1 MRNRG
6 QIAIPAATARGRASG
21 LFDFLDTFVTQQL
34 VSVIATV
41 LNEGDAVRRLLDSL
55 LAQTHPADEIII
67 VDGGSQDNTVAIL
80 RAYQDRLPL
89 RILVEPGCNIS
100 QGRNRAI
107 AAARHEIIAST
118 DAGVWLE
125 AGWLAALLA
134 PFAQPGAADGAPVEV
149 VAGFFQPDATTPFE
163 IALGATVLPALADI
177 APATFLPSSRSV
189 AFTRA
194 AWQRAGGYPEWLD
207 YCEDLIFDFR
217 LREVAGPFAWAPQAV
232 AHFRPRSTLTAFFR
246 QYYRYARGDGKADLW
261 RRRHAIR
268 YVTYLIALPVLLGH
282 ALWGRTARGA
292 GWLGLLLGFVAYHRR
307 PWQRL
312 RVAWEPL
319 TWPQRLL
326 TLALV
331 PVIRIVGDVAKMIGY
346 PVGVRWRH
354 DRRF

>member
-1 MRNRG
+1 
-6 QIAIPAATARGRASG
+6 
-21 LFDFLDTFVTQQL
+21 VTQRS

-41 LNEGDAVRRLLDSL
+41 LNEGDAIRRLLDSL
-55 LAQTHPADEIII
+55 LAQTYPADEIII
-67 VDGGSQDNTVAIL
+67 VDGGSQDNTVANL

-107 AAARHEIIAST
+107 AAARHEIIAAT

-125 AGWLAALLA
+125 PGWLAALLA
-134 PFAQPGAADGAPVEV
+134 PFQQPGVEV
-149 VAGFFQPDATTPFE
+149 VAGFFQPDATTAFE
-163 IALGATVLPALADI
+163 IAMGATVLPALADI
-177 APATFLPSSRSV
+177 DPAAFLPSSRSV

-207 YCEDLIFDFR
+207 YCEDLVFDFR
-217 LREVAGPFAWAPQAV
+217 LREVAGPFAWAPRAI
-232 AHFRPRSTLTAFFR
+232 AHFRPRSSLSAFFT

-268 YVTYLIALPVLLGH
+268 YATYLIVLPLLLGH
-282 ALWGRTARGA
+282 ALRGRCARA
-292 GWLGLLLGFVAYHRR
+292 VGWLGLLLGLAAYNRR

-312 RVAWEPL
+312 GAMWEPL

-326 TLALV
+326 TLGLA
-331 PVIRIVGDVAKMIGY
+331 PVIRVVGDAAKMIGY
-346 PVGVRWRH
+346 PVGVWWRWRQ
-354 DRRF
+354 

>member
-1 MRNRG
+1 M
-6 QIAIPAATARGRASG
+6 ATQRS
-21 LFDFLDTFVTQQL
+21 

-41 LNEGDAVRRLLDSL
+41 LNEGDAIRRLLDSL
-55 LAQTHPADEIII
+55 LAQTHPADEIIV
-67 VDGGSQDNTVAIL
+67 VDGGSQDHTVANL

-107 AAARHEIIAST
+107 AAAQHEIIAAT

-125 AGWLAALLA
+125 PGWLAALLA
-134 PFAQPGAADGAPVEV
+134 PFQQPGVEV

-163 IALGATVLPALADI
+163 IAMGATVLPALADI
-177 APATFLPSSRSV
+177 DPAVFLPSSRSV

-207 YCEDLIFDFR
+207 YCEDLVFDFR
-217 LREVAGPFAWAPQAV
+217 LRDVAGPFAWAPGAI
-232 AHFRPRSTLTAFFR
+232 AHFRPRSSLSAFFK

-268 YVTYLIALPVLLGH
+268 YATYLIGLPLLLGH
-282 ALWGRTARGA
+282 GLGGRRARSL
-292 GWLGLLLGFVAYHRR
+292 GWLGLLLGLAAYNRR

-312 RVAWEPL
+312 GAVWEPL

-326 TLALV
+326 TLGLA
-331 PVIRIVGDVAKMIGY
+331 PMIRVVGDVAKMIGY
-346 PVGVRWRH
+346 PVGIWWRWRH
-354 DRRF
+354 RRL

>member
-1 MRNRG
+1 M
-6 QIAIPAATARGRASG
+6 ATQRS
-21 LFDFLDTFVTQQL
+21 

-41 LNEGDAVRRLLDSL
+41 LNEGDAIRRLLDSL
-55 LAQTHPADEIII
+55 LAQTHPADEIIV
-67 VDGGSQDNTVAIL
+67 VDGGSQDNTVANL

-107 AAARHEIIAST
+107 AAAQHEIIAAT

-125 AGWLAALLA
+125 PRWLAALLA
-134 PFAQPGAADGAPVEV
+134 PFQQPGAAVEV

-163 IALGATVLPALADI
+163 IAMGATILPALADI
-177 APATFLPSSRSV
+177 DPATFLPSSRSV

-207 YCEDLIFDFR
+207 YCEDLVFDFR
-217 LREVAGPFAWAPQAV
+217 LRDVAGPFAWAPGAI
-232 AHFRPRSTLTAFFR
+232 AHFRPRSSLSAFFT

-268 YVTYLIALPVLLGH
+268 YATYLIVLPLLLGL
-282 ALWGRTARGA
+282 AFGRRRARA
-292 GWLGLLLGFVAYHRR
+292 VGWLGLLLGLAAYNRR

-312 RVAWEPL
+312 GAMWEPL

-326 TLALV
+326 TLGLA
-331 PVIRIVGDVAKMIGY
+331 PVIRVVGDAAKMIGY
-346 PVGVRWRH
+346 PVGVWWRWRNK
-354 DRRF
+354 RP

>member
-1 MRNRG
+1 M
-6 QIAIPAATARGRASG
+6 
-21 LFDFLDTFVTQQL
+21 
-34 VSVIATV
+34 
-41 LNEGDAVRRLLDSL
+41 
-55 LAQTHPADEIII
+55 
-67 VDGGSQDNTVAIL
+67 
-80 RAYQDRLPL
+80 
-89 RILVEPGCNIS
+89 
-100 QGRNRAI
+100 
-107 AAARHEIIAST
+107 
-118 DAGVWLE
+118 
-125 AGWLAALLA
+125 
-134 PFAQPGAADGAPVEV
+134 
-149 VAGFFQPDATTPFE
+149 
-163 IALGATVLPALADI
+163 
-177 APATFLPSSRSV
+177 
-189 AFTRA
+189 
-194 AWQRAGGYPEWLD
+194 
-207 YCEDLIFDFR
+207 
-217 LREVAGPFAWAPQAV
+217 AGPFAWAPQAV

-268 YVTYLIALPVLLGH
+268 YATYLIALPVLLGH